1 MLLDEQVD
9 PFVSVVEAAASPY
22 GPSEGRD
29 LLEAIAVDE
38 CRSTLR
44 QFVAQVQTRID
55 VASHL
60 LSAIDRF
67 AQKISCFEDVWRPAL
82 GAPYH
87 AHFNPDNADF
97 LHRVTT
103 ELAAHAAEAESVAGR
118 DHWPELSPCEY
129 RTDEDRYI
137 PPVAIQPEMTEALA
151 NALSLL
157 DTCSPLYA
165 AWVRGSVCRVTA
177 LERDGTK
184 VMSWSSLHYP
194 GLVSMTLFDS
204 PIDMAE
210 TLVHEASHQ
219 WFHMLNRSFRLVQP
233 TDRERLVWSPV
244 KQCDRPLPRILLS
257 FHAFGN
263 IAIFFTDLWRAG
275 FLEQAE
281 YDFHMSD
288 LREWLPAMVQ
298 TLESAALT
306 SDGER
311 LWRALN
317 THVEPVLCKREA
329 MTA

>member
-1 MLLDEQVD
+1 MLLDEEID
-9 PFVSVVEAAASPY
+9 PFVSVVEAAASPF
-22 GPSEGRD
+22 GPAEGRD

-44 QFVAQVQTRID
+44 QFVAQVQTR
-55 VASHL
+55 VHVPAHQ
-60 LSAIDRF
+60 LSAIDQF
-67 AQKISCFEDVWRPAL
+67 AQQINCFEDAWRPAL

-87 AHFNPDNADF
+87 AHFNPNDSDF
-97 LHRVTT
+97 LGSVTA
-103 ELAAHAAEAESVAGR
+103 EIAAYAAKPFDENR
-118 DHWPELSPCEY
+118 DNWPQLRTCEY
-129 RTDEDRYI
+129 RTEEDRYI
-137 PPVAIQPEMTEALA
+137 PPVPIQPEMAEALA
-151 NALSLL
+151 NALALL
-157 DTCSPLYA
+157 DAGSPPYA
-165 AWVRGSVCRVTA
+165 SWVRQSVCQVTA

-233 TDRERLVWSPV
+233 ADRERLVWSPV
-244 KQCDRPLPRILLS
+244 KQCERPLPRILLS

-263 IAIFFTDLWRAG
+263 IALFFTDLWRAG
-275 FLEQAE
+275 LLDRAE

-288 LREWLPAMVQ
+288 LRSWLPEMSQ
-298 TLESAALT
+298 TLERAALT
-306 SDGER
+306 NDGER
-311 LWRALN
+311 LWRALYA
-317 THVEPVLCKREA
+317 HVGPVLFAREA